1 MAASLFLSVV
11 IPTYNR
17 REMLRECLETL
28 EAQTYPRD
36 LFEVIVVNDG
46 SQDGTDSFLEAYQ
59 KKAGYL
65 LRYYNQEN
73 RGVSAARNL
82 GIANAAGD
90 VVVFI
95 DDDCMAEKGLLQM
108 LSGGYTDDSIG
119 CVGGAIVSYPPATYI
134 EKYID
139 KKNLLTQEN
148 FLSCGPVITSNTS
161 YRRSILL
168 DVKGFDPDIKTC
180 EDGEL
185 GIRVRLR
192 GYRMI
197 YIKEARVL
205 HKHRSSAKALLKQ
218 QYDYAIGNAR
228 MHKKYLKDF
237 NAGYNLTMIALK
249 TLQAIATYP
258 LTIIK
263 ALRSGDAT
271 YCLAEPVIDVAVLS
285 MHAAGLIRETFFG
298 KPYTGEKYPE
308 KVPFLP
314 DQSAEAIW
322 RKMLKKAGPGV

>member
-1 MAASLFLSVV
+1 M
-11 IPTYNR
+11 R
-17 REMLRECLETL
+17 RRGTRHTRPAERL
-28 EAQTYPRD
+28 
-36 LFEVIVVNDG
+36 
-46 SQDGTDSFLEAYQ
+46 QDDIH
-59 KKAGYL
+59 K
-65 LRYYNQEN
+65 
-73 RGVSAARNL
+73 RG
-82 GIANAAGD
+82 
-90 VVVFI
+90 
-95 DDDCMAEKGLLQM
+95 K
-108 LSGGYTDDSIG
+108 
-119 CVGGAIVSYPPATYI
+119 
-134 EKYID
+134 
-139 KKNLLTQEN
+139 
-148 FLSCGPVITSNTS
+148 
-161 YRRSILL
+161 
-168 DVKGFDPDIKTC
+168 
-180 EDGEL
+180 
-185 GIRVRLR
+185 
-192 GYRMI
+192 
-197 YIKEARVL
+197 VL

-322 RKMLKKAGPGV
+322 RKMLEKGGAGGMKRCWLPDFSILEQ